1 MAAEG
6 IGFSRAWIRA
16 CRVPGKQS
24 RRPPRIPVYVLKLLR
39 LGRKELPRLSS
50 SRSVEQILSKYAVQ
64 DARGQHPS
72 R

>member
-6 IGFSRAWIRA
+6 NGFSRAWIRA

-24 RRPPRIPVYVLKLLR
+24 RRPPRIPVYALKPLR
-39 LGRKELPRLSS
+39 LGRKGLPILSS
-50 SRSVEQILSKYAVQ
+50 SRSVEQALSTFAVQ